1 MKKLSSGILKK
12 NKLLSGILSIT
23 LLLSLCILAV
33 PAPAFQESVTYAP
46 TVTPEERTAI
56 HAYVDALA
64 GDVGNAVV
72 GDGSYDPLTLV
83 GAMLNGSAYDV
94 VSRGSGGVTASAYPF
109 PVTSS
114 SVNLYEGARKSAKFA
129 WVKQLAENLGFP
141 VVVQRQGDKYVY
153 VEIGDP
159 DAPEMIMALS
169 HLDSPTS
176 SVSSAQLLR
185 WRDPYGF
192 IGPAST
198 LYPEFI
204 YHTPYV
210 RDGWIYGAGI
220 QDDSGPTLATL
231 LAAKALMEAGLPLDR
246 RIRIVMGAYE
256 DGGPGTPSV
265 TNTSNFM
272 NIPYYTANPSFYD
285 NWAYKMLN
293 REEMPIA
300 GYTSD
305 SRFPVIVGN
314 SRATTPAVSMS
325 LSGDAGKPFSL
336 TAAVAGVTLR
346 SGDETLKDIVY
357 GSTTQIASRAVFT
370 LGVAGVS
377 TEDRNS
383 FIDSVNAAATVQGWL
398 PAFPT
403 ETPKVKA
410 EISGDN
416 IVLEINTGVAM
427 EMPTPQYGNNAM
439 VWGMHLLSEALGARG
454 ITSADLQLKKAAEGI
469 VDLFFRGGVEGE
481 AYIGRYMGIPENLL
495 RNPENGCPN
504 LTFAFMG
511 GINSENLTS
520 FYTASTGDLSI
531 SMYMRSM
538 YTNATDYDFAIA
550 AVKSAWQDKGFTL
563 GTIAAF
569 SDPTLY
575 MTHDNLLIA
584 LQLASYRASMNDDP
598 AAFSDVYGLLDM
610 AYAQG
615 TTGGT
620 LAGNFRNKMN
630 AFGAIIP
637 GNERWWHTA
646 NERMKVLSAVQMTKL
661 MSDGMQE
668 MARYSGP
675 AGAKFMWAD
684 IPGLNANR
692 ADLDLLDVTIETYR
706 DASAAVLPGYPGHDE
721 LLAATAFN
729 IPMWSDRGN
738 SSKSAAQFALGHATG
753 GVYLPLDDADFVLNT
768 FVLPMRLEFKLTK
781 PANLTAAEWN
791 VLVNGGFE
799 NFSFNVLKGGSVI
812 PLTVPYGQNAGK
824 FFYKRVS
831 AYDPN
836 TVYVSVNLAIK
847 DSPYAGLETVVA
859 DSKTDLYS
867 LNPAYLLSNPDP
879 FPGRGVKEQR
889 GFFLFGDGSKDA
901 DFTSPE
907 AIYVTGLRPTNRE
920 CLAAPAVANALLDG
934 IGFKGGRGTIIK
946 AVTREMGSHPD
957 DENGSWFWGIDKC
970 RDGHLNPY
978 YEAAVKAFLK
988 AKFGLKF

>member
-1 MKKLSSGILKK
+1 M
-12 NKLLSGILSIT
+12 
-23 LLLSLCILAV
+23 
-33 PAPAFQESVTYAP
+33 
-46 TVTPEERTAI
+46 
-56 HAYVDALA
+56 
-64 GDVGNAVV
+64 
-72 GDGSYDPLTLV
+72 
-83 GAMLNGSAYDV
+83 
-94 VSRGSGGVTASAYPF
+94 
-109 PVTSS
+109 
-114 SVNLYEGARKSAKFA
+114 
-129 WVKQLAENLGFP
+129 
-141 VVVQRQGDKYVY
+141 
-153 VEIGDP
+153 
-159 DAPEMIMALS
+159 
-169 HLDSPTS
+169 
-176 SVSSAQLLR
+176 
-185 WRDPYGF
+185 
-192 IGPAST
+192 
-198 LYPEFI
+198 
-204 YHTPYV
+204 
-210 RDGWIYGAGI
+210 
-220 QDDSGPTLATL
+220 
-231 LAAKALMEAGLPLDR
+231 PLDR
-246 RIRIVMGAYE
+246 RIRIVMGTYE
-256 DGGPGTPSV
+256 DGGPGTPTV
-265 TNTSNFM
+265 ANTSNFM
-272 NIPYYTANPSFYD
+272 SIPYYTANPSFYD

-314 SRATTPAVSMS
+314 SRPSTPEVSMS

-346 SGDETLKDIVY
+346 SGDQTLKDIVY

-377 TEDRNS
+377 TADRNS
-383 FIDSVNAAATVQGWL
+383 FIGSVNAAATAQGWL
-398 PAFPT
+398 PALPT

-410 EISGDN
+410 EISGDT

-427 EMPTPQYGNNAM
+427 EMPTPQYGKNAI

-469 VDLFFRGGVEGE
+469 VDLFFSGGVEGE

-511 GINSENLTS
+511 GINSETLTS
-520 FYTASTGDLSI
+520 FYTASSGSLSI
-531 SMYMRSM
+531 TMYMRSM
-538 YTNATDYDFAIA
+538 HTNATDYDVAIA
-550 AVKSAWQDKGFTL
+550 AVKSAWQGKGFTL

-575 MTHDNLLIA
+575 MTHDNSLIA
-584 LQLASYRASMNDDP
+584 LQLASYRASMNHDP

-661 MSDGMQE
+661 MADGMQE

-675 AGAKFMWAD
+675 AGAQFMWAD

-692 ADLDLLDVTIETYR
+692 ADLDLLDVTIGTYK
-706 DASAAVLPGYPGHDE
+706 DASGAVLPGYLGDDV

-738 SSKSAAQFALGHATG
+738 TSKTAAAFALGHEVG
-753 GVYLPLDDADFVLNT
+753 GVYLSTTDADFLANT
-768 FVLPMRLEFKLTK
+768 FVLPMRLEFKVTK
-781 PANLTAAEWN
+781 PADTTAAEWN
-791 VLVNGGFE
+791 VIVNGGFE
-799 NFSFNVLKGGSVI
+799 NFSFKVLKGANVI
-812 PLTVPYGQNAGK
+812 PLTVPGGENADK

-831 AYDPN
+831 AYDPT
-836 TVYVSVNLAIK
+836 TVYVSVNLAII
-847 DSPYAGLETVVA
+847 DGPYAGVETVVA

-867 LNPAYLLSNPDP
+867 LNPSYLASNPDP
-879 FPGRGVKEQR
+879 FPERSVKEQR
-889 GFFLFGDGSKDA
+889 GFFLLGDGSKDA
-901 DFTSPE
+901 EFTSPE
-907 AIYVTGLRPTNRE
+907 AIYVTGLPPTDQE
-920 CLAAPAVANALLDG
+920 CFAAPAVANALLDS
-934 IGFKGGRGTIIK
+934 IGFKGARGAIVK
-946 AVTREMGSHPD
+946 AVSHEMGSHPD
-957 DENGSWFWGIDKC
+957 DKNGSWFWGIDKC
-970 RDGHLNPY
+970 LNGQLNPY

-988 AKFGLKF
+988 TKFGLKF